1 MEPVRAHRAAEEH
14 TWLQNLPPHGKKIKI
29 KIKIVAIWPL
39 AGQAVC
45 VNHGSLIQSN
55 KDNNP
60 ELHQLTFKLSHS
72 FTQLMS
78 RGSNESWIYGSVFP

>member
-1 MEPVRAHRAAEEH
+1 ME
-14 TWLQNLPPHGKKIKI
+14 
-29 KIKIVAIWPL
+29 IWPL

-78 RGSNESWIYGSVFP
+78 RGSNESWIYGSLFP

>member
-1 MEPVRAHRAAEEH
+1 ME
-14 TWLQNLPPHGKKIKI
+14 KKTKL
-29 KIKIVAIWPL
+29 VEMWPL

-55 KDNNP
+55 EDNNP

-78 RGSNESWIYGSVFP
+78 RGSNESWIYGSLFPYILPGDNSSVSLHL

>member
-1 MEPVRAHRAAEEH
+1 MEPGEH
-14 TWLQNLPPHGKKIKI
+14 TRLQKNTRGCRIFPLTKKK
-29 KIKIVAIWPL
+29 KKIVAICAL

-55 KDNNP
+55 EDNNP

-78 RGSNESWIYGSVFP
+78 RGSNESWIYGSLFP